1 MLAFLFS
8 LVILMFMHLKGK
20 NQNCKFWLA
29 QLALIFVI
37 SYFLFFDAEK
47 SKAQIFIPHAYWG
60 CKSVTDDQIS
70 VSTSTDFSQGTF
82 SNTVLSGNTVT
93 LGVGQ
98 ANGTY
103 TSKVFDLFS
112 GCLPFNI
119 WTGLD
124 WQTPNPYGKEI
135 PTADEVAIDYPNV
148 TAGLT
153 SGLQV
158 YNRLNGTGN
167 IANGASLTSTV
178 GVNAAARNT
187 NGSGFAYSSGALRNG
202 VTFDGTDDFLE
213 YAYTQTNANAYTVA
227 AWFRTTTGANG
238 VFVQNRGGG
247 AGRSLTLGIGNNPGG
262 CAAGRISYGIDS
274 NSIYIGKCTSNT
286 YNNGLWR
293 HAVGVWSG
301 ASGTGVTSAQFTIY
315 VDGVAVAQTNTSI
328 GSLNAP
334 LTGLGNTKMGRHDAW
349 NVYYN
354 GSLDE
359 VLIWNR
365 ALTATEVQQLF
376 QRGGNNIR
384 FQIKTCDNAD
394 CSDGTWK
401 GPSNTTTSYFSE
413 LNNTTIPDSNG
424 GGTVLSTAPS
434 VTYADFPSLVVDY
447 KRFFQYQATLSTSNT
462 TIVPVLNSTNVH
474 AACAPGTMSFSSSG
488 TFTLPSLCTQ
498 MTITVDGAG
507 GATGR
512 RTGGGT
518 RANAGRGGRAVKTLT
533 SQIPGS
539 VYLVTVGTGGVCG
552 QTAGTGAYDGGAGG
566 ATNSAGSAGAGPT
579 GAGGTAGTGGG
590 SGFSGGVGNF
600 GAGGGGG
607 GGAANTGGGGAGAAS
622 SLSFSGVELI
632 VAGGGGG
639 SGGTANGTAG
649 TGGTGCS
656 GAASGDFTRG
666 GNGGNAPGSASGGGG
681 GGGRCYCSGGCTS
694 ASALGGLAGD
704 TAGTACQTS
713 NDGADGSVTIDY
725 Q

>member
-1 MLAFLFS
+1 MHSKDSRLQLF
-8 LVILMFMHLKGK
+8 
-20 NQNCKFWLA
+20 KFWLA
-29 QLALIFVI
+29 QFALIFTI
-37 SYFLFFDAEK
+37 GYFLFFDAEK

-98 ANGTY
+98 SSGTY

-112 GCLPFNI
+112 GCLPFNL

-124 WQTPNPYGKEI
+124 WQTQNPYGKEI
-135 PTADEVAIDYPNV
+135 PTVDETAIDYPNV

-153 SGLQV
+153 TGLQV

-178 GVNAAARNT
+178 GVNAAARNA
-187 NGSGFAYSSGALRNG
+187 NGSGLAYSSGALRNG

-213 YAYTQTNANAYTVA
+213 YAYTQTNVNAYTVA
-227 AWFRTTTGANG
+227 AWFRTTTAGNG
-238 VFVQNRGGG
+238 VFVQDRGSG
-247 AGRSLTLGIGNNPGG
+247 AGRSLTLAIGNNPGG

-274 NSIYIGKCTSNT
+274 DSIYIGKCTTNT
-286 YNNGLWR
+286 YNNGAWR

-301 ASGTGVTSAQFTIY
+301 TSGTGVTSAQFTIY
-315 VDGVAVAQTNTSI
+315 IDGVAVAQTNTSI

-349 NVYYN
+349 AVNYS

-359 VLIWNR
+359 VLVWNR
-365 ALTATEVQQLF
+365 ALTATEVQQVF
-376 QRGGNNIR
+376 QRAGNNIR
-384 FQIKTCDNAD
+384 FQIRTCDNAD

-401 GPSNTTTSYFSE
+401 GTSNTNTSYFSE
-413 LNNTTIPDSNG
+413 LNNTSIPNSNG
-424 GGTVLSTAPS
+424 SGTVLNTAPNI
-434 VTYADFPSLVVDY
+434 VFNDFPSLVVDY
-447 KRFFQYQATLSTSNT
+447 KRFLQYQATLSTSNT
-462 TIVPVLNSTNVH
+462 SVVPVLSSSNVR
-474 AACAPGTMSFSSSG
+474 AACNAGSVIFTTSD
-488 TFTLPSLCTQ
+488 TFTLPPLCTQ
-498 MTITVDGAG
+498 MSVTVNGAG

-512 RTGGGT
+512 RTGSGT
-518 RANAGRGGRAVKTLT
+518 RANAGRGGQAIKILT

-539 VYLVTVGTGGVCG
+539 IYTVTIGTGGNCA
-552 QTAGTGAYDGGAGG
+552 QTAGTGAYNGGAGG
-566 ATNSAGSAGAGPT
+566 STNSAGFDGSGPT
-579 GAGGTAGTGGG
+579 GAGGTSGAGGGTGLA
-590 SGFSGGVGNF
+590 GGVGNY
-600 GAGGGGG
+600 GGGGG
-607 GGAANTGGGGAGAAS
+607 GGGGGGNTGGGGAGAAS
-622 SLSFSGVELI
+622 SLSLSGIDLV

-639 SGGTANGTAG
+639 SGGTADGLSG
-649 TGGTGCS
+649 TGGGGCS
-656 GAASGDFTRG
+656 GAVSGDYTRG
-666 GNGGNAPGSASGGGG
+666 GNGGNAPGVQSGGGG
-681 GGGRCYCSGGCTS
+681 GGGRCYCTGACDS

-704 TAGTACQTS
+704 TTGTACQTS
-713 NDGADGSVTIDY
+713 NNGNNGSVSIDY